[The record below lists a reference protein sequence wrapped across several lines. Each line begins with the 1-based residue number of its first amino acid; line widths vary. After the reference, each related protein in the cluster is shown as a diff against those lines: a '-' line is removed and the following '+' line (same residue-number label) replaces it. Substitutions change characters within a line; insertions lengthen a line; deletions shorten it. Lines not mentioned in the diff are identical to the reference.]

1 MKEDLFLPK
10 KAKEKL
16 PTEVPSFRDN
26 SSIWKSEWIQMRPFL
41 VMSNTVKFTV
51 EIISF
56 QKCQFWVTKQL

>member
-26 SSIWKSEWIQMRPFL
+26 SSIWKSEWIQMRLF
-41 VMSNTVKFTV
+41 K
-51 EIISF
+51 
-56 QKCQFWVTKQL
+56 